1 MAMLRCPLLSSVLR
15 VVRLSFACA
24 KSINEF
30 VLAPPSRTFPKP
42 HRLICDLRNGK
53 MRLCPSHLWSG
64 IGHCLFFGLTAR
76 SLGVLCVPHRNE
88 TSCQAD

>member
-30 VLAPPSRTFPKP
+30 VLTP
-42 HRLICDLRNGK
+42 RL
-53 MRLCPSHLWSG
+53 
-64 IGHCLFFGLTAR
+64 GHSPNLIASLENSPNYCSLLTDKR
-76 SLGVLCVPHRNE
+76 
-88 TSCQAD
+88 